1 MLKWMLLIVFIIS
14 GGILGY
20 MYVQLEQTDSS
31 VATST
36 ALIANSK
43 AARIFDGFND
53 GVHRYDGQIR
63 LPHSCYSVA
72 MSIKPDT
79 ENPGT
84 VIISLTT
91 TDKMLDLSLCVQLPT
106 VYPFEEVYD
115 APADTVI
122 RLMLNGRE
130 VPVHMVKTN
139 WVSPKGN
146 ILNSTNANSPAK

>member
-1 MLKWMLLIVFIIS
+1 MVLVVFIIS

-20 MYVQLEQTDSS
+20 MYTQLEQSDGS

-36 ALIANSK
+36 APIADSK
-43 AARIFDGFND
+43 AVRIFDGYND

-72 MSIKPDT
+72 ISIKPDS
-79 ENPGT
+79 EFPGT
-84 VIISLTT
+84 VIIYLVT
-91 TDKMLDLSLCVQLPT
+91 TDKMLDLTLCAQLPT

-115 APADTVI
+115 APADTAV

-130 VPVHMVKTN
+130 LPIHVIKTN
-139 WVSPKGN
+139 WVNPRGN
-146 ILNSTNANSPAK
+146 ILNSNGATPQAK